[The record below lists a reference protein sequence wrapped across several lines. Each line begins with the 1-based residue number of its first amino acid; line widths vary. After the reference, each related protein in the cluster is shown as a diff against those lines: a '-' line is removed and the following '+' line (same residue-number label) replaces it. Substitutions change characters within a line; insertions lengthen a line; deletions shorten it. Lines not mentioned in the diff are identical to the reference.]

1 MKRLA
6 QLLLVIPPTLPS
18 PPTPLVRFHVKT
30 PAEKI
35 TELVHDLAQADSG
48 QFALELSTFYNH
60 AQQTPANYQMLLQE
74 TRQCMDRL
82 RKVLLKD
89 HTIELDKRG
98 RKVSQPALLVLW
110 VCSFFFPKEAS
121 SFAPVLFSPGVCISD
136 ASFLMKCWSVPCR
149 MWWLAHCTATSWQS
163 WKSTLRSEHPPYR
176 PV

>member
-1 MKRLA
+1 MKQKKNRKKLK
-6 QLLLVIPPTLPS
+6 L
-18 PPTPLVRFHVKT
+18 RFHVKT

-98 RKVSQPALLVLW
+98 RKRCKLFDEVLERALQDVVVGPLHRHIMAVM
-110 VCSFFFPKEAS
+110 E
-121 SFAPVLFSPGVCISD
+121 
-136 ASFLMKCWSVPCR
+136 
-149 MWWLAHCTATSWQS
+149 
-163 WKSTLRSEHPPYR
+163 EHFEK
-176 PV
+176 